1 MHENRTGT
9 WVRATLTVAV
19 VVAGM
24 SLSTVGADEPRG
36 DRRDH
41 RMELTST
48 TFADHGTLPVSAVDN
63 IVQNGINICT
73 ANGAAG
79 GDESP
84 QLAWS
89 HVPHDTRSFVVVLYD
104 PTAAFTHWG
113 MYNIPADTRMLP
125 QNAGVANS
133 TFGTEVFNDFFDP
146 SYDGPCPPAGVA
158 PVVHEYR
165 FTVYALDTELTL
177 PSSANFPANSET
189 LYHALID
196 AARDGHILAS
206 ASIVGRFSATP

>member
-1 MHENRTGT
+1 MLKNRAGT
-9 WVRATLTVAV
+9 WATPALTLAMV
-19 VVAGM
+19 VTGM
-24 SLSTVGADEPRG
+24 SLSAASADERG
-36 DRRDH
+36 DGREH
-41 RMELTST
+41 RMELTSA
-48 TFADHGTLPVSAVDN
+48 TFASHTTLPLSAVFN
-63 IVQNGINICT
+63 LVQNGVNICT
-73 ANGAAG
+73 ANGSPG

-89 HVPHDTRSFVVVLYD
+89 HVPRDTRSFVVVLYD

-133 TFGTEVFNDFFDP
+133 TFGKQVFNDFVDP
-146 SYDGPCPPAGVA
+146 NYDGPCPPAGVA
-158 PVVHEYR
+158 PFVHEYR

-177 PSSANFPANSET
+177 PASANFPANAET

-206 ASIVGRFSATP
+206 ASLVGLFSATP